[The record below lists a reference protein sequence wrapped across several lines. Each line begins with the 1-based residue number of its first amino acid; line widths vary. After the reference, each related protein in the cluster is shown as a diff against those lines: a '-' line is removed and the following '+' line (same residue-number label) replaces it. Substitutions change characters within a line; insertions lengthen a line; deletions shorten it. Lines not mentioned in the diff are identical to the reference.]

1 MNADFFLVRRT
12 LSLLKDHGDGY
23 LSVKITRRWQRTK
36 ARNIKKGQRFD
47 CGTCRNYTERKGA
60 SVTTHTLG

>member
-36 ARNIKKGQRFD
+36 ARNIKRVNVLIVERAGIIQR
-47 CGTCRNYTERKGA
+47 GRE
-60 SVTTHTLG
+60 LL